1 MPRTREE
8 LKRAILA
15 KLNVVGVG
23 EIASAEDIQTVDLHI
38 DTRVAHLVASGVING
53 FDFSAIPET
62 MFEDVATHVASAAAP
77 DFGQPSSADAEAR
90 AEANLRRLLRP
101 TASTPVKP
109 DYF

>member
-1 MPRTREE
+1 MPKTREE
-8 LKRAILA
+8 LKRAILG

-23 EIASAEDIQTVDLHI
+23 EIASAEDIQVVDLHI

-62 MFEDVATHVASAAAP
+62 VFDDVATHVASAAAP
-77 DFGQPSSADAEAR
+77 DFGQPSSPDAEAR
-90 AEANLRRLLRP
+90 AEANLRRHLRP
-101 TASTPVKP
+101 GSSRPARP